1 MNTKILTNLDL
12 IKNQLI
18 NCIIQKVAVDP
29 TTKLAAGWIIF
40 NTDEAKLKYYNGEE
54 WVTIGSDGGSS
65 VDIATEIDSTST
77 NSEAAGAKAVYDFV
91 TENLADIRA
100 VANGDVLIVDSTTG
114 EIIGISVDT
123 VVTEDSVNLITSG
136 AVFTALQEAMSTVDA
151 MKFKGTLA
159 ADGTITSTDTNINN
173 KKLTTLTNI
182 KNGWTFKAA
191 AAIDADVLG
200 IDDKPIEVGDMVIAC
215 GNMAAYDATK
225 FSVIQMNLDGVVIG
239 PASSNDE
246 TIVVFNGVTGK
257 AVKASTVTKTQLEAL
272 FTSLISLQGASA
284 ATDVVLSSSNTSD
297 PTTVKPGQTIQA
309 TLKTTGVTANTYGD
323 NSANT
328 AGTIDDQDSFTIPQF
343 TVDAKGRMTAAADK
357 VITLNLTS
365 KGNIYRKS
373 NPALTADAN
382 NNCSWV
388 IDDITLEASQY
399 PSVNL
404 YNVNTGEMVLADISV
419 DFADE
424 EITISFKNTGDISAG
439 TYVAVIVV

>member
-1 MNTKILTNLDL
+1 MKVLTNLDL
-12 IKNQLI
+12 VKNQLL
-18 NCIIQKVAVDP
+18 NGVIQKVAVDP

-40 NTDEAKLKYYNGEE
+40 NTEEAKLKYYNGEE
-54 WVTIGSDGGSS
+54 WVTIGSGGGS
-65 VDIATEIDSTST
+65 VDIATVINSSST
-77 NSEAAGAKAVYDFV
+77 NSKAAGAKAVYDFV

-123 VVTEDSVNLITSG
+123 TVTEDSVNLITSG
-136 AVFTALQEAMSTVDA
+136 AVFTALQEAISTVDA

-159 ADGTITSTDTNINN
+159 ADGTITSTDTSINN

-191 AAIDADVLG
+191 ATIAASVLNIDGKA
-200 IDDKPIEVGDMVIAC
+200 IEVGDMVIAC
-215 GNMAAYDATK
+215 GDMATYDATK
-225 FSVIQMNLDGVVIG
+225 FSVIQTNVDGIVIG

-272 FTSLISLQGASA
+272 FTGLISLQAA
-284 ATDVVLSSSNTSD
+284 ANATDVVLSSSNAGD

-309 TLKTTGVTANTYGD
+309 TLKTTGVTADTYGD
-323 NSANT
+323 NSGIVGSA
-328 AGTIDDQDSFTIPQF
+328 IDDKDSFTVPQF
-343 TVDAKGRMTAAADK
+343 TVDEKGRMTAAEDK
-357 VITLNLTS
+357 VITLNLAS

-382 NNCSWV
+382 NDCSWV
-388 IDDITLEASQY
+388 IDDITLEVNQY

-404 YNVNTGEMVLADISV
+404 YEVNTGEMVLTDVSV
-419 DFADE
+419 NFTDE
-424 EITISFKNTGDISAG
+424 EITISFRNTGDISSG
-439 TYVAVIVV
+439 KYVAVIVV

>member
-1 MNTKILTNLDL
+1 MKILTNLDL
-12 IKNQLI
+12 VKNQLL
-18 NCIIQKVAVDP
+18 NGVIQKVAADP
-29 TTKLAAGWIIF
+29 TTKLAAGWLIF

-54 WVTIGSDGGSS
+54 WVTIGSGGGGS
-65 VDIATEIDSTST
+65 VDIATVINSSST
-77 NSEAAGAKAVYDFV
+77 NSKAAGAKAVYDFV

-123 VVTEDSVNLITSG
+123 TVTEDSVNLITSG

-159 ADGTITSTDTNINN
+159 ADGTITSTDTSINN
-173 KKLTTLTNI
+173 KKLTALTDI

-191 AAIDADVLG
+191 AAIDADVLD

-246 TIVVFNGVTGK
+246 TVVVFNGVTGK
-257 AVKASTVTKTQLEAL
+257 AVKASTVTKTQLEGL
-272 FTSLISLQGASA
+272 FTSLISLQAA
-284 ATDVVLSSSNTSD
+284 ADATDVVLSSSNAGD

-309 TLKTTGVTANTYGD
+309 TLKSTGVTADTYGD
-323 NSANT
+323 NS
-328 AGTIDDQDSFTIPQF
+328 GIVGSTIDDKDSFTIPQF
-343 TVDAKGRMTAAADK
+343 TVDEKGRMTAAEDK
-357 VITLNLTS
+357 VITLNLAS

-382 NNCSWV
+382 DDCSWV
-388 IDDITLEASQY
+388 IDDIALEVNQY

-404 YNVNTGEMVLADISV
+404 YEVNTGEMVLADVSV
-419 DFADE
+419 NFTDE
-424 EITISFKNTGDISAG
+424 EITISFKQTGDISSG
-439 TYVAVIVV
+439 RYVAVIVV